1 MDVQSGILL
10 KPEPTL
16 LRAAERRSFVRA
28 ATAIFLGGQKEH
40 GRTDRIL
47 RSMDDPL
54 ATKIVKAAT
63 QPTESDDLSA
73 LHLQS
78 VAILPLL
85 APAAASARLLALATS
100 VDMTGVAT
108 ISVPHIGTPPG
119 LP

>member
-40 GRTDRIL
+40 GRTYRIL

-54 ATKIVKAAT
+54 AIKKPLVHGDPERRSMRDSFAKHVLVDIRVRIHVNKTDRTMLLLHRPQNRNGNRVIAA
-63 QPTESDDLSA
+63 QR
-73 LHLQS
+73 QR
-78 VAILPLL
+78 
-85 APAAASARLLALATS
+85 PAA
-100 VDMTGVAT
+100 M
-108 ISVPHIGTPPG
+108 
-119 LP
+119 